1 MSEQEQEAAV
11 PEWDIADR
19 LRKSLRVA
27 QMSPGRMA
35 DYLGV
40 GGNTVSTW
48 LSGRIYPSVQTKRLW
63 ALRTGVPYTWLC
75 HGNLLPCGEHM
86 RRTGKADCLCAA

>member
-1 MSEQEQEAAV
+1 MSEQAEAGGV
-11 PEWDIADR
+11 PEWDRADR
-19 LRKSLRVA
+19 LRKALRTA

-48 LSGRIYPSVQTKRLW
+48 LSGRINPSTQTVRLW
-63 ALRTGVPYTWLC
+63 ALRTGVSYNWLC
-75 HGNLLPCGEHM
+75 HGSTEPCGHA
-86 RRTGKADCLCAA
+86 RLTRKADCLAAA